1 MREWMVLLLTLGL
14 TALPLTGCWD
24 RREINDIAF
33 VVATAFD
40 KQQDQYLAT
49 VQVPLPGQMGSV
61 GSAGGGGGTS
71 GEKPWFIDST
81 TGKNIRDANTKQQK
95 SLSRALYF
103 AHRRVLILGED
114 LSKEGIAPVMDVVS
128 RVPQNRLTSFLLI
141 AEGMARDVLSADA
154 PTEQFPGE
162 MLRELA
168 QTSMKRPQMIKHV
181 VEAMLADGID
191 PVVPVVHVTKTHPG
205 QAAPSRTNLQLSGVA
220 VFNGENRLA
229 GILYQDKAQGLL
241 MAMDQ
246 SRNTQ
251 VTVLA
256 PSKDGYITVVF
267 QENRATIIPEIKGD
281 QVTMHIRIRGKGAV
295 VENESTYDLGYNG
308 NLIKIE
314 RLVQEKIQSEIKEAV
329 EETAHRLHADPMGF
343 GLRVYRSYTK
353 DWYRM
358 KKDWSRYLEN
368 VKIVVEPDIHIEH
381 SGFTTLPFGR
391 KDGEITR

>member
-1 MREWMVLLLTLGL
+1 MRKWMVLLLTLGL

-40 KQQDQYLAT
+40 KQEDQYIAS

-61 GSAGGGGGTS
+61 GNAGGGGGTS

-81 TGKNIRDANTKQQK
+81 AGKNIRDANIKQQK

-103 AHRRVLILGED
+103 AHRRVLVLGED

-141 AEGMARDVLSADA
+141 AEGLGRDVLSADA

-168 QTSMKRPQMIKHV
+168 QNSMKRPQMIKHV
-181 VEAMLADGID
+181 VEAMLSDGID

-205 QAAPSRTNLQLSGVA
+205 QATPSRTNLQMSGVA

-281 QVTMHIRIRGKGAV
+281 QVTMHIRIRGKGSV

-329 EETAHRLHADPMGF
+329 EEAAHRLHADPMGL
-343 GLRVYRSYTK
+343 GLRVYRSYTE

-358 KKDWSRYLEN
+358 KKDWPRYLAN
-368 VKIVVEPDIHIEH
+368 VKVVVEPNIHIEH
-381 SGFTTLPFGR
+381 TGFTTLPFGR

>member
-1 MREWMVLLLTLGL
+1 MRKWMVLLLTLGL

-40 KQQDQYLAT
+40 KQEDQYIAS

-61 GSAGGGGGTS
+61 GNAGGGGGTS

-81 TGKNIRDANTKQQK
+81 AGKNIRDANIKQQK

-168 QTSMKRPQMIKHV
+168 QNSMKRPQMIKHV

-205 QAAPSRTNLQLSGVA
+205 QATPSRTNLQLSGVA

-267 QENRATIIPEIKGD
+267 QETRATIIPEIKGD
-281 QVTMHIRIRGKGAV
+281 QVTMHIRIRGKGSV
-295 VENESTYDLGYNG
+295 VENESTYDLGFNG
-308 NLIKIE
+308 NLIRIE

-329 EETAHRLHADPMGF
+329 EEAAHRLHADPMGL
-343 GLRVYRSYTK
+343 GLRVYRSYTE

-358 KKDWSRYLEN
+358 KKDWPRYLAN
-368 VKIVVEPDIHIEH
+368 VKVVVEPNIHIEH
-381 SGFTTLPFGR
+381 SGFTTLPFGH